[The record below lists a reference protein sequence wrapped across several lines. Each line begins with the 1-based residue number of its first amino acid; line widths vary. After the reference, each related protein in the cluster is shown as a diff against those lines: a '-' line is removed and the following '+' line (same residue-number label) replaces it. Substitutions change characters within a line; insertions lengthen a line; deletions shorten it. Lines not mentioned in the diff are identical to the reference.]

1 MRHTPLLAT
10 PPAITQQAQAVAVR
24 PASSEQAL
32 ETLDLMLADVIAQA
46 EGTMAGWAER
56 MPLDDQDAAQA
67 KAREMAAKDRLSQMT
82 QAYARKHG
90 HLNVPLI
97 SLGSDYGAMHA
108 ALRPVIDKIMEA
120 RNLQHHTSTQGES

>member
-1 MRHTPLLAT
+1 MHRSSLWAT

-24 PASSEQAL
+24 PATSEQAL
-32 ETLDLMLADVIAQA
+32 EMLDLMLADVIAQA

-56 MPLDDQDAAQA
+56 LPLDDQDAAQS
-67 KAREMAAKDRLSQMT
+67 KALEVAAKDRLSQMT

-90 HLNVPLI
+90 HLNVSLI

-108 ALRPVIDKIMEA
+108 ALRPVIDKVAEA
-120 RNLQHHTSTQGES
+120 KNT